1 MDLGTLSVTAPVA
14 DSAAA
19 ERQLIFD
26 PIRLVD
32 GIELSEDPLPLA
44 RSRVYAI
51 SYARRNP

>member
-1 MDLGTLSVTAPVA
+1 MSVTAPVA
-14 DSAAA
+14 DSATT

-26 PIRLVD
+26 PVQLVD
-32 GIELSEDPLPLA
+32 GIELSEDSLPML